1 MLLVAKRWLLA
12 MLLMISAGVA
22 GATDEPELGT
32 KPVVPEVGQL
42 LPAFESM
49 DETGQPWKSADH
61 VGKKVL
67 VLYLYPGDF
76 TGGCTKQA
84 QTYRDALAK
93 IEEFGALVVGVSG
106 DEVTTHKIFKETY
119 GLKHSL
125 LSDSDGQL
133 AKLLGV
139 PVKAGGK
146 VRATGPDRKP
156 LLDANGKSI
165 NLERPVTLARW
176 TVVVGRDGKIA
187 SLRSVANPATDAEVI
202 QRIVDEL
209 PKQP

>member
-1 MLLVAKRWLLA
+1 MMFVMMRNLVAVL
-12 MLLMISAGVA
+12 MLISAGVA
-22 GATDEPELGT
+22 RAADESEVVT
-32 KPVVPEVGQL
+32 KAAVPEVGQP
-42 LPAFESM
+42 LPALEST
-49 DETGQPWKSADH
+49 DEAGQLWKSADH
-61 VGKKVL
+61 IGKKVL

-93 IEEFGALVVGVSG
+93 IEELGVEVVGVSG
-106 DEVTTHKIFKETY
+106 DEVATHKLFKETY

-125 LSDSDGQL
+125 LADSEGRL

-156 LLDANGKSI
+156 LLDADGKRI
-165 NLERPVTLARW
+165 DLERSVTLARW
-176 TVVVGRDGKIA
+176 TVVVDRDGKIA
-187 SLRSVANPATDAEVI
+187 SLRSSVNPATDAEEI
-202 QRIVDEL
+202 QKIVDEL
-209 PKQP
+209 RR